1 MPKWI
6 GNRIGVGV
14 TFVGDQN
21 ASSAIY
27 NLFDQYYGKR
37 IGGWVNLIWFDSN
50 WWCY

>member
-14 TFVGDQN
+14 TFVGGQQ

-37 IGGWVNLIWFDSN
+37 IGGWVISFWTNSN
-50 WWCY
+50 WWSH